1 MLCSGEFTS
10 ASQPAASS
18 YRPLHVYSTSSNKA
32 TLLCKST
39 FQPYLFNFVSI
50 PLNLSF
56 ISAPSSSASS
66 TSDTTHHIVF
76 VSSSPTPPCLESLHL
91 SRALLIQ
98 VFKLVFLHY
107 HTARLHLTH
116 TCSIFHSSLQSIPS
130 PLQALSHLLPTL
142 TTARQLHRH
151 SCLTP
156 SVSLSPL
163 QTRRG
168 SEQIPDVVPP
178 RIHLSLLLHTS
189 PLSSYLSRTSLAHF
203 SATPDSCR
211 KSGVAFNRT
220 AV

>member
-10 ASQPAASS
+10 ASQLAASS

-39 FQPYLFNFVSI
+39 FQPYPFNFVSI

-98 VFKLVFLHY
+98 VFKLFFLHY

-116 TCSIFHSSLQSIPS
+116 TCSILGLLTSI
-130 PLQALSHLLPTL
+130 LLSKAFL
-142 TTARQLHRH
+142 
-151 SCLTP
+151 
-156 SVSLSPL
+156 
-163 QTRRG
+163 
-168 SEQIPDVVPP
+168 
-178 RIHLSLLLHTS
+178 HLSRLFPTCS
-189 PLSSYLSRTSLAHF
+189 PLSLRLA
-203 SATPDSCR
+203 SSTDTP
-211 KSGVAFNRT
+211 A
-220 AV
+220 